1 MSSIQ
6 IYIPRILGTV
16 KKREIIESFRAMEI
30 GTVSGCDI
38 DMKYKINENNN
49 GYYYA
54 FIKINLFSTV
64 RAKNFKN
71 SVCEFGM
78 IRLVYDEAN
87 AQYWEIKHHINKN
100 ERNHTKTNSIVP
112 FYRYV
117 TLLERYMIFKKPNQS
132 QLYKPYNMWES
143 SYDLLEERAVDLL
156 C

>member
-100 ERNHTKTNSIVP
+100 ERNLRINIR
-112 FYRYV
+112 F
-117 TLLERYMIFKKPNQS
+117 L
-132 QLYKPYNMWES
+132 
-143 SYDLLEERAVDLL
+143 
-156 C
+156 

>member
-54 FIKINLFSTV
+54 FIKIKLFSTV
-64 RAKNFKN
+64 RAKNFQN